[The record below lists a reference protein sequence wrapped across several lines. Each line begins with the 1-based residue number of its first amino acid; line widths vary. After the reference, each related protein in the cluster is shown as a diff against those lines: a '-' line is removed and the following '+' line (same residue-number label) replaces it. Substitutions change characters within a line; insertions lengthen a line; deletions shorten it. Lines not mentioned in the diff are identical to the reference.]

1 MEIIGKLLRIEKLE
15 QITEKFK
22 KRRLIIEHSK
32 NENYP
37 QILEFTLT
45 QNNVTLADALNQ
57 GDEVKLLFDFKG
69 KEFVD
74 KNSITRVFNTLDVW
88 RVEVVKKSI
97 DFVETPP
104 DNSGIVYNDTEDL
117 PF

>member
-1 MEIIGKLLRIEKLE
+1 MEITGKLLRIEKLE

-22 KRRLIIEHSK
+22 KKRLIIEYSK
-32 NENYP
+32 NEKYP

-45 QNNVTLADALNQ
+45 QNNVALADVLNQ

-69 KEFVD
+69 REFAD

-88 RVEVVKKSI
+88 RIDVVKKSI
-97 DFVETPP
+97 DFIETPS
-104 DNSGIVYNDTEDL
+104 DNSGTVYNDTEDL